1 MKLVLSTTVEGIQTR
16 QDGTLKI
23 VLGTQEIDPSQ
34 GATLLGMRN
43 KYVKVLLS
51 DTNITSME
59 ENILNEEVIQDGR
72 KVKTQSQRL
81 RAVLY
86 RVWETTTQTQDFDGW
101 YKAETERVI
110 DHYKTKLD

>member
-23 VLGTQEIDPSQ
+23 ILGTQEIDPSQ

-51 DTNITSME
+51 DTNITAME

-72 KVKTQSQRL
+72 KVKSQSQRL

-86 RVWETTTQTQDFDGW
+86 RVWETTAQPTDFDLY
-101 YKAETERVI
+101 YKAETDRIIE
-110 DHYKTKLD
+110 HFKTKLD